1 MPKGWLHGDIEIS
14 GTSTPWVSG
23 GTAVEPASNTSTST
37 STLHRPSST
46 FRQPSLAC
54 GLAHA

>member
-23 GTAVEPASNTSTST
+23 GTGVEPCVEHFHFHFHTPPPTVYI
-37 STLHRPSST
+37 
-46 FRQPSLAC
+46 
-54 GLAHA
+54 